1 MSMTARYNKVSIV
14 LHWVTGLALL
24 MMIALGFWM
33 SDLPKELPKSATMD
47 LFNLG
52 LYTMTLPEP
61 ITPRAFYFNLHK
73 SIGVTLL
80 VLIGFRV
87 FWRLTHVAPA
97 FPATMQK
104 WEKRLAEGVHQFL
117 YLLMVALPVTGV
129 LMATYSKYGIL
140 WFGVPLVAGLDNA
153 GLRDVFKES
162 HEVIATLLLVLIGLH
177 VAAAIKHKLVDKDDI
192 MKRMSLR

>member
-1 MSMTARYNKVSIV
+1 MSMTARYNKVSII
-14 LHWVTGLALL
+14 LHWVIGLALL
-24 MMIALGFWM
+24 MMFALGYWM
-33 SDLPKELPKSATMD
+33 SDLSKELPKTATMD
-47 LFNLG
+47 LFNFG
-52 LYTMTLPEP
+52 LYAITLPEP

-80 VLIGFRV
+80 VLIGFRL
-87 FWRLTHVAPA
+87 FWRLKHAAPA
-97 FPATMQK
+97 FPSTMQK
-104 WEKRLAEGVHQFL
+104 WEKQLAEGVHKLL
-117 YLLMVALPVTGV
+117 YLLMMVLPVTGV
-129 LMATYSKYGIL
+129 LMAAYSKYGIL

-177 VAAAIKHKLVDKDDI
+177 VAAAIKHKLVDNDNI

>member
-47 LFNLG
+47 LFNLS
-52 LYTMTLPEP
+52 LYTMTLTEP

-177 VAAAIKHKLVDKDDI
+177 VVAAIKHKLVDKDDI